1 MGTPLYS
8 SPEVIKENNFSEK
21 SDAWAL
27 GVLLYQLCNLKL
39 PFNEKSYRRIIEAI
53 TIKDPKPVDTKYSE
67 PLRSIIMSL
76 LVKDPAQRSSV
87 SQLLELN
94 WIRAKMAEFNQ
105 NKMQKLKDV
114 GSLNLKL
121 SDRSLKKDFEGCRFY
136 KNSNFINPE
145 DLEKL
150 QGLMEDEESLD
161 MEESLV
167 LENKNDVAMGK
178 NFNQEDINWLRERMS
193 VAGSVQSNGKFV
205 FKKVQEF
212 AKNDPKSGFRS
223 LESSESMTSDSDSFK
238 KSNRDSI
245 FNSDP
250 NKFFNQEMGLASSL
264 NFSNIQQS
272 EGEYLQKSLNFSN
285 PPKADQ
291 RECSSSSIPGFENM
305 KKMENPLGE
314 SYMIKSKQ
322 TSSMVMDDLGES
334 SVLMVS
340 DVYFDSDSESVKMI
354 DGLKHDLVEQQTY
367 EAQNKVK
374 NRKEMMKIFR
384 QNQKKTQK
392 EADKVV
398 Q

>member
-1 MGTPLYS
+1 
-8 SPEVIKENNFSEK
+8 
-21 SDAWAL
+21 
-27 GVLLYQLCNLKL
+27 
-39 PFNEKSYRRIIEAI
+39 
-53 TIKDPKPVDTKYSE
+53 
-67 PLRSIIMSL
+67 MSL
-76 LVKDPAQRSSV
+76 LVKDPSKRSSV
-87 SQLLELN
+87 SELLEQN

-105 NKMQKLKDV
+105 NKMQKLKDM

-150 QGLMEDEESLD
+150 QGLMEREESLD

-193 VAGSVQSNGKFV
+193 VAGSVHSNGKIV
-205 FKKVQEF
+205 FKKVQDF
-212 AKNDPKSGFRS
+212 AKNDFRSAFRS

-245 FNSDP
+245 LNSDP
-250 NKFFNQEMGLASSL
+250 NKFFNQELGLASSL
-264 NFSNIQQS
+264 NFSNIQPT
-272 EGEYLQKSLNFSN
+272 EVDFLQKSLNFSSA
-285 PPKADQ
+285 PKMDQ
-291 RECSSSSIPGFENM
+291 KERSSSSIPGIENM

-314 SYMIKSKQ
+314 SYMIKSKKI
-322 TSSMVMDDLGES
+322 SSMVMDDLGES

-340 DVYFDSDSESVKMI
+340 DVYFDSDTESVKMI
-354 DGLKHDLVEQQTY
+354 DGLKHDLVEQQNS
-367 EAQNKVK
+367 EAQSKVK

-384 QNQKKTQK
+384 ENQKKTQK
-392 EADKVV
+392 EADEVV
-398 Q
+398 QFTQFALFRIMTDFA